1 MNALDRWERSP
12 FVQNV
17 LLRTVTYYALAGTVA
32 WLLRE
37 YTPSQWGVLGG
48 EDALIG
54 GMTGAVTGGGASR
67 TQAAEQIAAL
77 ANQPAAL
84 PAIVA
89 MITAFVTTL
98 PVAWIYTLTRN
109 KKGYQQSVVQT
120 LIILPVTIA
129 GIVVLVKH
137 SVALA
142 FSLGGIVAAVRFRTS
157 LDDTKDAANI
167 FVATG
172 IGMAAAVSPPV
183 AWVLSVVYNAMAVF
197 FWASDFGRMPAAL
210 EGKRAERAM
219 ERALA
224 TANRTGMF
232 VAKLDEEVLD
242 NLAPEQLEAVADRA
256 WRRRKRLAQEM
267 GDDARPLA
275 DYMLRVRCSD
285 VDAARAGAEAQFPGL
300 FVRWKYLGKTKESDG
315 TKVLEYSVAPMDSV
329 TPGVIKELLRG
340 VPGGVVQSVELRQ

>member
-1 MNALDRWERSP
+1 MSGESRWKDSP
-12 FVQNV
+12 FSEPT
-17 LLRTVTYYALAGTVA
+17 LARTVLYYAIMGTVA
-32 WLLRE
+32 WFLRE
-37 YTPSQWGVLGG
+37 YTPTAWGMLGG
-48 EDALIG
+48 EGEVLSNL
-54 GMTGAVTGGGASR
+54 TGGAPIGAL
-67 TQAAEQIAAL
+67 TPDPNAPVAQQASAV
-77 ANQPAAL
+77 
-84 PAIVA
+84 PAIAA
-89 MITAFVTTL
+89 MITAFVTSL

-120 LIILPVTIA
+120 LIILPVVIA

-172 IGMAAAVSPPV
+172 IGMAAAVAPPV
-183 AWVLSVVYNAMAVF
+183 AWVLSVVYNILAVWL
-197 FWASDFGRMPAAL
+197 WASDFGRMPASL

-242 NLAPEQLEAVADRA
+242 NLAPEQLEAIADRA
-256 WRRRKRLAQEM
+256 WRRRKRAANEL
-267 GDDARPLA
+267 GDEARPLS
-275 DYMLRVRCSD
+275 DYMLRLRCSD
-285 VDAARAGAEAQFPGL
+285 VDAARAGAEAQFAGL
-300 FVRWKYLGKTKESDG
+300 FTRWKYLGKTKEADG
-315 TKVLEYSVAPMDSV
+315 ARVLEYSVAPMDTV
-329 TPGVIKELLRG
+329 TVGVIKEILRA
-340 VPGGVVQSVELRQ
+340 VPGGVVQNVEMKQ